1 MENKN
6 EVRSVAAAA
15 LSFKTQYYQFL
26 DKPDKRHELLAWYH
40 PGASILMEWNGHQLT
55 TPEAIGAYL
64 AQLPKTNHTIN
75 TVDAQPLPGCENAD
89 SILMTVSGT
98 VVYDDEH
105 KREFFQRF
113 VLRKTDPQS
122 STLFI
127 VNDYYRWLSDK
138 S

>member
-1 MENKN
+1 MDNKN
-6 EVRSVAAAA
+6 EVRAVAAAA
-15 LSFKTQYYQFL
+15 LSFKTNYYQFL
-26 DKPDKRHELLAWYH
+26 DKPEMRPKLLECYH
-40 PGASILMEWNGHQLT
+40 PGASVLMEWNGHQLPT
-55 TPEAIGAYL
+55 REAIQEYL
-64 AQLPKTNHTIN
+64 TQLPKTNHTIN
-75 TVDAQPLPGCENAD
+75 TVDAQPLPGCENGD

-122 STLFI
+122 TTLFI